1 MIKRALCVAMFCG
14 LWLSVS
20 MPVPARAAGG
30 NLPADV
36 ESGILA
42 QLRKAEGKRGTAGC
56 VIRDLDTGNTLL
68 DFKGDDLLAPASN
81 MKLVTTAAA
90 MATLGADFEFTTRV
104 MARGAIS
111 GGALQGD
118 LCLVGGG
125 DPNLSGRFHDGDV
138 LAIFRAWAAILKG
151 RGITRVTGDL
161 QYESSM
167 FGGES
172 FCEGW
177 PKDDQYIKW
186 YCAEVTA
193 LAFNDNCI
201 GIKVTPA
208 KAGSPAKIE
217 TIPPTSYVRIVNE
230 TTTLPGRK
238 GAEIGIVRSR
248 ADNTITVKGKVYEAA
263 SWGYSVDVTV
273 HEPDCFAATV
283 FKETLAAEGIL
294 IGGSVKPVTLTHE
307 QFEAATA
314 LVEHKAKLA
323 DALKPINTNSQNLHA
338 EMLLRQ
344 LGVRYTGKGTFKT
357 STAAVQE
364 YLKKEGL
371 LKDGMVFLDG
381 SGLSAGNRV
390 SARLLSALLFKIGG
404 SPYFETFRD
413 SLAIGGESGT
423 LEKRLNDGSVKGKVF
438 AKTGFING
446 VRALSGYIVTDR
458 RRLCFSMLMNDCAFS
473 RECQDE
479 IIKLLA
485 KA

>member
-1 MIKRALCVAMFCG
+1 MLKQALGLALLCG
-14 LWLSVS
+14 LWFSVS
-20 MPVPARAAGG
+20 MPVHAGG
-30 NLPADV
+30 GALPADI
-36 ESGILA
+36 ESGILS
-42 QLRKAEGKRGTAGC
+42 QLRKAESKRGTAGC
-56 VIRDLDTGNTLL
+56 MIRDLDTGDTLL
-68 DFKGDDLLAPASN
+68 DFKADELLAPASN

-104 MARGAIS
+104 CARGTIS
-111 GGALQGD
+111 NGTLQGD

-138 LAIFRAWAAILKG
+138 LAIYRAWAAVLSG
-151 RGITRVTGDL
+151 RGVTRVTGDL

-167 FGGES
+167 FDGES

-193 LAFNDNCI
+193 LAFNDNCV
-201 GIKVTPA
+201 GIKVTPG

-217 TIPPTSYVRIVNE
+217 TVPPTSYVKVINE

-248 ADNTITVKGKVYEAA
+248 ADNTITVKGKVYEGA

-273 HEPDCFAATV
+273 HEPDCYAATV
-283 FKETLAAEGIL
+283 FKETLAAQGIVVA
-294 IGGSVKPVTLTHE
+294 GAVKPVTLTRE
-307 QFEAATA
+307 QFESATT
-314 LVEHKAKLA
+314 LLEHKAKLV
-323 DALKPINTNSQNLHA
+323 DALTPINTNSQNLHA

-357 STAAVQE
+357 GTAAVQD

-381 SGLSAGNRV
+381 SGLSAANRV
-390 SARLLSALLFKIGG
+390 SARLLSSLLYKIGG
-404 SPYFETFRD
+404 SAYFDTFRN
-413 SLAIGGESGT
+413 SLAVGGESGT
-423 LEKRLNDGSVKGKVF
+423 LEKRLNDSALKGKVF

-446 VRALSGYIVTDR
+446 VRALSGYVITDR
-458 RRLCFSMLMNDCAFS
+458 RRLCFSILMNDCAFS